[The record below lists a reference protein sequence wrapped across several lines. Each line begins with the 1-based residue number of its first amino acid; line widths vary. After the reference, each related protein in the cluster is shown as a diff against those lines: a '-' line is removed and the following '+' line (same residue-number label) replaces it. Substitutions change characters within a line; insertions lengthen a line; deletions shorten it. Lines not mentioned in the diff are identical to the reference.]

1 MNYLNPILVL
11 VVAFVSV
18 FLEAWVDLFRELLG
32 TQITILP
39 ALIVYV
45 SLTHSMTVT
54 GLLAVCGGLWFDSL
68 SCNPLG
74 ITILPLFLVGFFIQ
88 TYRELLLRDNL
99 FAQSVLGL
107 AASVLCPLG
116 TLFLLLNFGN
126 TPRLGWESIWQFAV
140 MGLGGAILTPLFF
153 VLFDY
158 IDNTFNY
165 QPVSQSSFRPDR
177 EIKYNH
183 R

>member
-18 FLEAWVDLFRELLG
+18 FLEAWVDIFRELLG
-32 TQITILP
+32 TQLTLLP

-45 SLTHSMTVT
+45 SLTHSMIVT
-54 GLLAVCGGLWFDSL
+54 GVLAVCGGLWFDSL

-107 AASVLCPLG
+107 SACVLCPLG

-126 TPRLGWESIWQFAV
+126 TPRLGWESIWQFVV
-140 MGLGGAILTPLFF
+140 MGVGGAVLTPLFF
-153 VLFDY
+153 ILFDY

-165 QPVSQSSFRPDR
+165 QPVSQSSFRADR